1 MPLARYRAIATGIAK
16 MHRMT
21 FQFGSEFDANQRVD
35 PLFQRAMD
43 ALMGR
48 TPALIPVPATHKPQ
62 TRFET
67 RLAEIRSR

>member
-1 MPLARYRAIATGIAK
+1 

-21 FQFGSEFDANQRVD
+21 FQFGSEFDANQRID

-48 TPALIPVPATHKPQ
+48 TPALIPVYAAPKPQ
-62 TRFET
+62 SRFET
-67 RLAEIRSR
+67 RLAALSR

>member
-1 MPLARYRAIATGIAK
+1 MFFELFELFLERFYLGC
-16 MHRMT
+16 
-21 FQFGSEFDANQRVD
+21 QRVD

-48 TPALIPVPATHKPQ
+48 NQALVPVLSKPQ